1 MTEPPTHRVLEPGKR
16 SIVIETEM
24 IAVGREKK
32 IGRGRGFTVFSD
44 EIEAVGGE
52 NTAPSPLTY
61 FCMAL
66 GF

>member
-1 MTEPPTHRVLEPGKR
+1 MTKSADKRVLEPGKS

-24 IAVGREKK
+24 ATVVRDVKVGS
-32 IGRGRGFTVFSD
+32 GRGFTIFSD
-44 EIEAVGGE
+44 ELEAVGGE